1 MLGVTSERAAWLAA
15 VFRIFDTLVEVG
27 CPTNEALDRMARQ
40 ICGATNDDGYGNQ
53 ARETAKQ
60 LAISALL
67 ARECGADP
75 LCILEG
81 RF

>member
-15 VFRIFDTLVEVG
+15 VFRIFDTLIEVG

-40 ICGATNDDGYGNQ
+40 ICGEIDDGYGNQ

-75 LCILEG
+75 VYILED
-81 RF
+81 RL